1 MFDCNFSFHLCKM
14 PGSYARISSN
24 HLGFINEETES
35 ERTQTGDLLKTGP
48 RQCLLNDGFS
58 VLCSSYCFHI
68 TNCLVFGEE
77 GLI

>member
-1 MFDCNFSFHLCKM
+1 MFDYNFSFHLCKM

-48 RQCLLNDGFS
+48 RQCLLNDGLVFFS
-58 VLCSSYCFHI
+58 VVH
-68 TNCLVFGEE
+68 TVFTTQ
-77 GLI
+77 IA